1 MDASGQMVS
10 NDNRAALERARESW
24 NRGDLSAYMELYD
37 PHVVLH
43 GYAGVEPGLPSVRRF
58 YEQFWSA
65 FPGSQLAFED
75 IIAAGD
81 KVVCR
86 FVIQATHAGSFQGLP
101 ATGKQIV
108 MPGITILRF
117 LERRCIE
124 RWSQTDSLGLLVQL
138 GSFPAST

>member
-1 MDASGQMVS
+1 MDSSPQMPGD
-10 NDNRAALERARESW
+10 DNRAALGWARESW
-24 NRGDLSAYMELYD
+24 NRGDLSAYLELYD
-37 PHVVLH
+37 ADVLLH

-58 YEQFWSA
+58 YEEFWSA

-86 FVIQATHAGSFQGLP
+86 FVIRATHAGPFQGLP
-101 ATGKQIV
+101 ATGKKIL

-117 LERRCIE
+117 SERRCVE
-124 RWSQTDSLGLLVQL
+124 RWSQADSLGLLVQL
-138 GSFPAST
+138 GAFPAST